1 MPNSI
6 RLTNRVAIVSGSGR
20 GIGAGVAKVLAA
32 NGAKVV
38 LAEIDEAFGN
48 QIAREI
54 RDEGG
59 EAHFSACDVRDAG
72 SINSMMAEAIN
83 RFGKL
88 DILVNNVGQT
98 RIDPIDS
105 MSQDSWDQL
114 QSVNLRSMFLMT
126 QACLP
131 HLRESQNAAI
141 VNMSSVNAS
150 VTLGGLSAYAAT
162 KAGIVGFTKSLSAE
176 LAPVIRVNA
185 IAPGV
190 ILTDAWQQYQALD
203 QVLAHRL
210 QYIPLERVGTP
221 ADIGEGVAFLVSD
234 MASFI
239 TGAVLTIDGGMTSR
253 LYDGQLS

>member
-20 GIGAGVAKVLAA
+20 GIGAGIAKVLAA

-38 LAEIDEAFGN
+38 LAEIDEACGN
-48 QIAREI
+48 QIACEI
-54 RDEGG
+54 GNGGG
-59 EAHFSACDVRDAG
+59 EAHFSACDVSDAG
-72 SINSMMAEAIN
+72 SIKSMLAEAIN

-98 RIDPIDS
+98 LIVPIDS

-131 HLRESQNAAI
+131 YLRESQNAAI
-141 VNMSSVNAS
+141 VNMSSVNAA

-162 KAGIVGFTKSLSAE
+162 KAGIVGFTKSLAAE
-176 LAPVIRVNA
+176 LAPGIRVNA

-253 LYDGQLS
+253 LYDGRLP

>member
-6 RLTNRVAIVSGSGR
+6 CLTNRVAIVTGSGR
-20 GIGAGVAKVLAA
+20 GIGAGIAKVLAA
-32 NGAKVV
+32 NGAKVI
-38 LAEIDEAFGN
+38 LAEIDATCGK

-54 RDEGG
+54 GNNGG
-59 EAHFSACDVRDAG
+59 EAHFSACDVSDAG
-72 SINSMMAEAIN
+72 SIKSMFAEAIN

-98 RIDPIDS
+98 LIVPIDS

-131 HLRESQNAAI
+131 YLRESQNAAI
-141 VNMSSVNAS
+141 VNMSSVNAA

-162 KAGIVGFTKSLSAE
+162 KAGIVGFTKSLAAE
-176 LAPVIRVNA
+176 FAPGIRVNA

-239 TGAVLTIDGGMTSR
+239 TGTVLTIDGGMTSR

>member
-20 GIGAGVAKVLAA
+20 GIGAGIAKVLAA

-38 LAEIDEAFGN
+38 LAEIDEACGN

-54 RDEGG
+54 GNGGG
-59 EAHFSACDVRDAG
+59 EAHFSACDVSDAG

-98 RIDPIDS
+98 RIVPIDS

-114 QSVNLRSMFLMT
+114 QSVNLRCMFLMT

-176 LAPVIRVNA
+176 LAPGIRVNA

-203 QVLAHRL
+203 KVLAHRL